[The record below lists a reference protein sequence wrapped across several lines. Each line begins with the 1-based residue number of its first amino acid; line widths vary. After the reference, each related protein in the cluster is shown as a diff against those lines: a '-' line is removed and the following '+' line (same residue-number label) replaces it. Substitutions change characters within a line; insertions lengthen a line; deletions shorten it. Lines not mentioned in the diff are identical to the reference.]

1 MVDIPLDTACWDFVP
16 SRTQKRGDGGD
27 EGDAGGVWEESFS
40 KEAIEEKIQ
49 IDHSELSLFCLSR

>member
-1 MVDIPLDTACWDFVP
+1 MDIPLDTLLRNPRTAG
-16 SRTQKRGDGGD
+16 TQKRDDGGD

-49 IDHSELSLFCLSR
+49 IDHSVLSLFCLSR